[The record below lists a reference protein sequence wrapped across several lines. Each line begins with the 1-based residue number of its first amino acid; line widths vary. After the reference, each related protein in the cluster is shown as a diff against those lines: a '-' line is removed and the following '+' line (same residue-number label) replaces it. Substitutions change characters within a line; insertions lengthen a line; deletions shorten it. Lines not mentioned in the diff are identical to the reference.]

1 LENYINSQ
9 RAPTGAPTQHQLLLL
24 STSAAIPFVGFGFMD
39 NALMIVA
46 GEVAYISI

>member
-9 RAPTGAPTQHQLLLL
+9 RAPTAAPTRHQLLML

-46 GEVAYISI
+46 GEVPYTYM